1 MLKRM
6 SPALLLA
13 LVLTACTPSVGVGI
27 GGVVTSGDTI
37 AASEVY
43 TDSESGVYGSVSMG
57 TTLGL

>member
-6 SPALLLA
+6 SAALLLA
-13 LVLTACTPSVGVGI
+13 FLLTACTPRIGVGI
-27 GGVVTSGDTI
+27 GGALASGDTI

-43 TDSESGVYGSVSMG
+43 TDSESGVHGSVSMG

>member
-13 LVLTACTPSVGVGI
+13 LVLTACTPRFGLGI
-27 GGVVTSGDTI
+27 GGVVASDDTI

-43 TDSESGVYGSVSMG
+43 TDSESGVHGSISMG